1 MKKIFTLIAALFAV
15 VAVNAQTEVTIDF
28 DNDYKTLFPT
38 ITGESSGTGASA
50 VHDGDFT
57 TTTTSTPVEGVTVTV
72 SAKEEGATNDNRIW
86 SSNPRLRMYSGTI
99 TIKAA
104 TNFKKLVMTVNTNDA
119 LVASNNTVNT
129 GTLNFDALA
138 KQNGT
143 IVWEG
148 DAKEVVMSIKG
159 AEEGKWGNTQFHSI
173 VVSFD
178 GSTPTPQP
186 VVIEEINV
194 AKALE
199 IIGGLADGA
208 KTDKEYKVTGY
219 IVGDPDFQRK
229 TPAEGQEVG
238 ELYGNVNLY
247 LADTKG
253 GTNTL
258 YVYRA
263 KDFGNKNFTEET
275 MNSIKAGDQVTFQG
289 LLQKYVKENQSTPEL
304 VSGYLTTSTT
314 GIENVAVKAAQNGR
328 IYNLAG
334 QEVSKNFKGIVIKNG
349 KKYMNK

>member
-1 MKKIFTLIAALFAV
+1 MKKIFTLIAALFAIA
-15 VAVNAQTEVTIDF
+15 AVNAQTEVTIDF

-38 ITGESSGTGASA
+38 MGESSGTGQSA

-57 TTTTSTPVEGVTVTV
+57 VATTSEAVSGVTVTV
-72 SAKEEGATNDNRIW
+72 SPKEEGCTNDNRIW
-86 SSNPRLRMYSGTI
+86 ASNPRLRLYSGTI

-148 DAKEVVMSIKG
+148 DANEVVMSIKG

-186 VVIEEINV
+186 VVIEEIDV
-194 AKALE
+194 TKALE
-199 IIGGLADGA
+199 IIAGLGDGA

-219 IVGDPDFQRK
+219 IVGDPEFQRK
-229 TPAEGQEVG
+229 DPAEGQEIG
-238 ELYGNVNLY
+238 DLYGNVNLQ
-247 LADTKG
+247 LGATA
-253 GTNTL
+253 TSTETL
-258 YVYRA
+258 TVFRA
-263 KDFGNKNFTEET
+263 KDLNNQNFTEET
-275 MNSIKAGDQVTFQG
+275 IGSIKAGDEVVFQG
-289 LLQKYVKENQSTPEL
+289 LLQKYVKNDVVTPEL
-304 VSGYLTTSTT
+304 VSGYLVANTT

-334 QEVSKNFKGIVIKNG
+334 QEVSKNFKGIVVKNG
-349 KKYMNK
+349 KKFMNK

>member
-28 DNDYKTLFPT
+28 DNNYQELFPT
-38 ITGESSGTGASA
+38 MGESSGSGQTA

-57 TTTTSTPVEGVTVTV
+57 VATTSTAVDGVTVTV
-72 SAKEEGATNDNRIW
+72 SPKEEGCTNDNRIW
-86 SSNPRLRMYSGTI
+86 SSAPRLRLYSGTI

-104 TNFKKLVMTVNTNDA
+104 TNFKKLVMTVNTNDG
-119 LVASNNTVNT
+119 LVAVNNTVNT
-129 GTLNFDALA
+129 GTLNFDAIS

-148 DAKEVVMSIKG
+148 DANEVTMSIKG

-199 IIGGLADGA
+199 IIEGLADGA
-208 KTDKEYKVTGY
+208 KTDKEYKVTGF
-219 IVGDPDFQRK
+219 IVGDPEFQRNSD
-229 TPAEGQEVG
+229 QQ
-238 ELYGNVNLY
+238 LYGNVNLY
-247 LADTKG
+247 LADTKDG
-253 GTNTL
+253 AQKL

-263 KDFGNKNFTEET
+263 KDLGNKNFTEET
-275 MNSIKAGDQVTFQG
+275 IGSIKAGDQVTFQG
-289 LLQKYVKENQSTPEL
+289 LLQKYVKDNESTPEL
-304 VSGYLTTSTT
+304 TSGYLTATAA
-314 GIENVAVKAAQNGR
+314 GIENVTAKAANSGR
-328 IYNLAG
+328 TYNLAG
-334 QEVSKNFKGIVIKNG
+334 QEVGKNFKGIVVKNG
-349 KKYMNK
+349 KKFMVK

>member
-15 VAVNAQTEVTIDF
+15 AAVNAQTEVTIDF

-186 VVIEEINV
+186 VVIEEIDV
-194 AKALE
+194 TKALE
-199 IIGGLADGA
+199 IIAGLGDGA

-219 IVGDPDFQRK
+219 IVGDPEFQRK
-229 TPAEGQEVG
+229 DPAEGQEIG
-238 ELYGNVNLY
+238 DLYGNVNLK
-247 LADTKG
+247 LGATA
-253 GTNTL
+253 TSTETL
-258 YVYRA
+258 TVYRA
-263 KDFGNKNFTEET
+263 KDLNNKNFTEET
-275 MNSIKAGDQVTFQG
+275 IGSIKAGDVVVFQG
-289 LLQKYVKENQSTPEL
+289 LLQKYVKNEVVTPEL
-304 VSGYLTTSTT
+304 VSGYLVANTT

-328 IYNLAG
+328 TYNLAG
-334 QEVSKNFKGIVIKNG
+334 QEVGKNFKGIVVKNG
-349 KKYMNK
+349 KKFMTK

>member
-1 MKKIFTLIAALFAV
+1 
-15 VAVNAQTEVTIDF
+15 
-28 DNDYKTLFPT
+28 LFPT

-186 VVIEEINV
+186 VVIEEIDV
-194 AKALE
+194 TKALE
-199 IIGGLADGA
+199 IIAGLGDGA

-219 IVGDPDFQRK
+219 IVGDPEFQRK
-229 TPAEGQEVG
+229 DPAEGQEIG
-238 ELYGNVNLY
+238 DLYGNVNLK
-247 LADTKG
+247 LGATA
-253 GTNTL
+253 TSTETL
-258 YVYRA
+258 TVYRA
-263 KDFGNKNFTEET
+263 KDLNNKNFTEET
-275 MNSIKAGDQVTFQG
+275 IGSIKAGDVVVFQG
-289 LLQKYVKENQSTPEL
+289 LLQKYVKNEVVTPEL
-304 VSGYLTTSTT
+304 VSGYLVANTT

-334 QEVSKNFKGIVIKNG
+334 QEVGKNFKGIVVKNG
-349 KKYMNK
+349 KKFMTK

>member
-15 VAVNAQTEVTIDF
+15 AAVNAQTEVTLDF

-38 ITGESSGTGASA
+38 MGESSGSGSSA

-57 TTTTSTPVEGVTVTV
+57 VATTSEAVSGVTVTI
-72 SAKEEGATNDNRIW
+72 SPKEEGCTNDNRIW
-86 SSNPRLRMYSGTI
+86 SSAPRLRMYSGTI

-104 TNFKKLVMTVNTNDA
+104 QNFKKLVMTVNTNDA

-148 DAKEVVMSIKG
+148 DANEVVMSIKG
-159 AEEGKWGNTQFHSI
+159 AEEGKWGNTQFHNI

-199 IIGGLADGA
+199 IIGALEDGK

-229 TPAEGQEVG
+229 DPAEGQEKG
-238 ELYGNVNLY
+238 DLYGNVNLY
-247 LADTKG
+247 LADTKDG
-253 GTNTL
+253 VETL
-258 YVYRA
+258 YVFRA

-275 MNSIKAGDQVTFQG
+275 ITLKAGDQVTFQG
-289 LLQKYVKENQSTPEL
+289 LLQKFVKEDQSTPEL
-304 VSGYLTTSTT
+304 VSGYLAENTS
-314 GIENVAVKAAQNGR
+314 GIQNVTAKAANSGR
-328 IYNLAG
+328 TYNLAG
-334 QEVSKNFKGIVIKNG
+334 QEVGKNFKGIVVKNG
-349 KKYMNK
+349 KKFMTK

>member
-15 VAVNAQTEVTIDF
+15 AAVNAQNEVTIDF

-38 ITGESSGTGASA
+38 MGESSGSGQSA

-57 TTTTSTPVEGVTVTV
+57 VATTSEAVSGVTVTV
-72 SAKEEGATNDNRIW
+72 SPKEEGCTNDNRIW
-86 SSNPRLRMYSGTI
+86 SSNPRLRLYSGTI

-104 TNFKKLVMTVNTNDA
+104 TNFKKLVMTVNTNDG

-129 GTLNFDALA
+129 GTLNFDALV

-148 DAKEVVMSIKG
+148 DANEVVMSIKG
-159 AEEGKWGNTQFHSI
+159 VEEGKWGNTQFHSI

-199 IIGGLADGA
+199 IIGGLEDGA

-229 TPAEGQEVG
+229 EDTQ

-247 LADTKG
+247 LADTKDG
-253 GTNTL
+253 AETL
-258 YVYRA
+258 YIYRA

-275 MNSIKAGDQVTFQG
+275 IGSIKAGDQVTFQG
-289 LLQKYVKENQSTPEL
+289 LLQKYVKDNESTPEL
-304 VSGYLTTSTT
+304 TSGYLTATAA
-314 GIENVAVKAAQNGR
+314 GIENVTAKAANNGR
-328 IYNLAG
+328 TYNLAG
-334 QEVSKNFKGIVIKNG
+334 QEVGKNFKGIVVKNG
-349 KKYMNK
+349 KKFMTK

>member
-15 VAVNAQTEVTIDF
+15 AAVNAQTEVTIDF

-38 ITGESSGTGASA
+38 MGESSGSGQSA

-57 TTTTSTPVEGVTVTV
+57 VATTSEAVSGVTVTV
-72 SAKEEGATNDNRIW
+72 SPKEEGCTNDNRIW
-86 SSNPRLRMYSGTI
+86 SSNPRLRLYSGTI

-148 DAKEVVMSIKG
+148 DANEVVMSIKG
-159 AEEGKWGNTQFHSI
+159 VEEGKWGNTQFHSI

-219 IVGDPDFQRK
+219 IVGDPEFQRN
-229 TPAEGQEVG
+229 AETQQ
-238 ELYGNVNLY
+238 LYGNVNLY
-247 LADTKG
+247 LADTKDG
-253 GTNTL
+253 VETL
-258 YVYRA
+258 YVFRA

-304 VSGYLTTSTT
+304 VSGYLAENTS
-314 GIENVAVKAAQNGR
+314 GIQNVTAKAANSGR
-328 IYNLAG
+328 TYNLAG
-334 QEVSKNFKGIVIKNG
+334 QEVGKNFKGIVVKNG
-349 KKYMNK
+349 KKFMTK

>member
-15 VAVNAQTEVTIDF
+15 AAVNAQTEVTIDF

-38 ITGESSGTGASA
+38 MGESSGSGQSA

-57 TTTTSTPVEGVTVTV
+57 VATTSEAVSGVTVTV
-72 SAKEEGATNDNRIW
+72 SPKEEGCTNDNRIW

-104 TNFKKLVMTVNTNDA
+104 TNFKKLVMTVNTNDG

-129 GTLNFDALA
+129 GTLNFEALA

-148 DAKEVVMSIKG
+148 DANEVVMSIKG
-159 AEEGKWGNTQFHSI
+159 VEEGKWGNTQFHSI

-199 IIGGLADGA
+199 IIGALDDGA

-238 ELYGNVNLY
+238 DLYGNVNLY
-247 LADTKG
+247 LADTQEG
-253 GTNTL
+253 GNAL
-258 YVYRA
+258 YVFRA

-275 MNSIKAGDQVTFQG
+275 IGSIKAGDMVTFQG
-289 LLQKYVKENQSTPEL
+289 LLQKYVKENLLTPEL
-304 VSGYLTTSTT
+304 VNGYLAENTS
-314 GIENVAVKAAQNGR
+314 GIQNVTAKAANNGR
-328 IYNLAG
+328 TYNLAG
-334 QEVSKNFKGIVIKNG
+334 QEVGKNFKGIVVKNG
-349 KKYMNK
+349 KKFMTK

>member
-15 VAVNAQTEVTIDF
+15 VAVNAQNEVTIDF
-28 DNDYKTLFPT
+28 NKDYKTLFPT

-57 TTTTSTPVEGVTVTV
+57 TTTTSTPVDGVTVTV

-86 SSNPRLRMYSGTI
+86 SSDPRLRMYSGTI

-104 TNFKKLVMTVNTNDA
+104 TNFKKLMMTVNTNDA

-129 GTLNFDALA
+129 GTLNFEALA
-138 KQNGT
+138 KQKGT

-148 DAKEVVMSIKG
+148 DANEVVMSIKG

-199 IIGGLADGA
+199 IIGALDDGA

-229 TPAEGQEVG
+229 TPEEGQEVG
-238 ELYGNVNLY
+238 DLYGNVNLY
-247 LADTKG
+247 LADTKDG
-253 GTNTL
+253 AETL
-258 YVYRA
+258 YVFRA

-275 MNSIKAGDQVTFQG
+275 ITLKAGDQVTFQG
-289 LLQKYVKENQSTPEL
+289 LLQKYVKDNQSTPEL
-304 VSGYLTTSTT
+304 VSGYLAENTS
-314 GIENVAVKAAQNGR
+314 GIQNVTAKAANSGR
-328 IYNLAG
+328 TYNLAG
-334 QEVSKNFKGIVIKNG
+334 QEVGKNFKGIVVKNG
-349 KKYMNK
+349 KKFMTK

>member
-28 DNDYKTLFPT
+28 DNNYQELFPT
-38 ITGESSGTGASA
+38 MGESSGSGQTA

-57 TTTTSTPVEGVTVTV
+57 VATTSTAVDGVTVTV
-72 SAKEEGATNDNRIW
+72 SPKEEGCTNDNRIW
-86 SSNPRLRMYSGTI
+86 SSAPRLRLYSGTI

-104 TNFKKLVMTVNTNDA
+104 TNFKKLVMTVNTNDG
-119 LVASNNTVNT
+119 LVAVNNTVNT
-129 GTLNFDALA
+129 GTLNFDAIS

-148 DAKEVVMSIKG
+148 DANEVTMSIKG
-159 AEEGKWGNTQFHSI
+159 VEEGKLGNTQFHSI

-199 IIGGLADGA
+199 IIEGLADGA
-208 KTDKEYKVTGY
+208 KTDKEYKVTGF
-219 IVGDPDFQRK
+219 IVGDPEFQRNSD
-229 TPAEGQEVG
+229 QQ
-238 ELYGNVNLY
+238 LYGNVNLY
-247 LADTKG
+247 LADTKDG
-253 GTNTL
+253 AQKL

-263 KDFGNKNFTEET
+263 KDLGNKNFTEET
-275 MNSIKAGDQVTFQG
+275 IGSIKAGDQVTFQG
-289 LLQKYVKENQSTPEL
+289 LLQKYVKDNESTPEL
-304 VSGYLTTSTT
+304 TSGYLTATAA
-314 GIENVAVKAAQNGR
+314 GIENVTAKAANSGR
-328 IYNLAG
+328 TYNLAG
-334 QEVSKNFKGIVIKNG
+334 QEVGKNFKGIVVKNG
-349 KKYMNK
+349 KKFMVK

>member
-15 VAVNAQTEVTIDF
+15 VAVNAQTEVTINF

-57 TTTTSTPVEGVTVTV
+57 TTTTSTPVDGVTVTV

-148 DAKEVVMSIKG
+148 DANEVVMSIKG

-229 TPAEGQEVG
+229 EDTQ

-247 LADTKG
+247 LADTQEG
-253 GTNTL
+253 GNAL
-258 YVYRA
+258 YVFRA

-275 MNSIKAGDQVTFQG
+275 IGSIKAGDMVTFQG
-289 LLQKYVKENQSTPEL
+289 LLQKYVKENLLTPEL
-304 VSGYLTTSTT
+304 VNGYLAENTS
-314 GIENVAVKAAQNGR
+314 GIQNVTAKAANNGR
-328 IYNLAG
+328 TYNLAG
-334 QEVSKNFKGIVIKNG
+334 QEVGKNFKGIVVKNG
-349 KKYMNK
+349 KKFMTK

>member
-28 DNDYKTLFPT
+28 DNNYQELFPT
-38 ITGESSGTGASA
+38 MGESSGSGQTA

-57 TTTTSTPVEGVTVTV
+57 VATTSTAVDGVTVTV
-72 SAKEEGATNDNRIW
+72 SPKEEGCTNDNRIW
-86 SSNPRLRMYSGTI
+86 SSAPRLRLYSGTI

-104 TNFKKLVMTVNTNDA
+104 TNFKKLVMTVNTNDG
-119 LVASNNTVNT
+119 LVAVNNTVNT
-129 GTLNFDALA
+129 GTLNFDAIS

-148 DAKEVVMSIKG
+148 DANEVTMSIKG
-159 AEEGKWGNTQFHSI
+159 VEEGKWGNTQFHSI

-199 IIGGLADGA
+199 IIEGLADGA
-208 KTDKEYKVTGY
+208 KTDKEYKVTGF
-219 IVGDPDFQRK
+219 IVGDPEFQRNSD
-229 TPAEGQEVG
+229 QQ
-238 ELYGNVNLY
+238 LYGNVNLY
-247 LADTKG
+247 LADTKDG
-253 GTNTL
+253 AQKL

-263 KDFGNKNFTEET
+263 KDLGNKNFTEET
-275 MNSIKAGDQVTFQG
+275 IGSIKAGDQVTFQG
-289 LLQKYVKENQSTPEL
+289 LLQKFVKDNESTPEL
-304 VSGYLTTSTT
+304 TSGYLTATAA
-314 GIENVAVKAAQNGR
+314 GIENVTAKAANSGR
-328 IYNLAG
+328 TYNLAG
-334 QEVSKNFKGIVIKNG
+334 QEVGKNFKGIVVKNG
-349 KKYMNK
+349 KKFMVK

>member
-57 TTTTSTPVEGVTVTV
+57 TTTTSTPVDGVTVTV

-229 TPAEGQEVG
+229 EDTQ

-247 LADTKG
+247 LADTQEG
-253 GTNTL
+253 GNAL
-258 YVYRA
+258 YVFRA

-275 MNSIKAGDQVTFQG
+275 IGSIKAGDMVTFQG
-289 LLQKYVKENQSTPEL
+289 LLQKYVKENLLTPEL
-304 VSGYLTTSTT
+304 VNGYLAENTS
-314 GIENVAVKAAQNGR
+314 GIQNVTAKAANNGR

-334 QEVSKNFKGIVIKNG
+334 QEVSKNFKGIVVKNG

>member
-15 VAVNAQTEVTIDF
+15 AAVNAQTEVTIDF

-38 ITGESSGTGASA
+38 MGESSGTGQSA

-57 TTTTSTPVEGVTVTV
+57 VATTSEAVSGVTVTV
-72 SAKEEGATNDNRIW
+72 SPKEEGCTNDNRIW
-86 SSNPRLRMYSGTI
+86 ASNPRLRLYSGTI

-148 DAKEVVMSIKG
+148 DANEVVMSIKG

-219 IVGDPDFQRK
+219 IVGDPEFQRN
-229 TPAEGQEVG
+229 AETQQ
-238 ELYGNVNLY
+238 LYGNVNLY
-247 LADTKG
+247 LADTKDG
-253 GTNTL
+253 VETL
-258 YVYRA
+258 YVFRA

-304 VSGYLTTSTT
+304 VSGYLAESTS
-314 GIENVAVKAAQNGR
+314 GIQNVTAKAVQNGR

-334 QEVSKNFKGIVIKNG
+334 QEVSKNFKGIVVKNG
-349 KKYMNK
+349 KKFMTK